1 MFFFPAPHRPFSEE
15 RHPPPG
21 PPAIIVPTTRRR
33 RAESLIT
40 INSLKVPSK
49 DSSKGSSKASS
60 RDSANDPSKDSL
72 KDSSKASSKASSK
85 LSSKAASSTQSPTIA
100 SKMSFTRSSRAPPT
114 VNSTTSIA
122 SPAPTLDCL
131 EIVSMTPSSTVISSY
146 ISLVL
151 HVQNPFAD
159 RAGITQNAVFLRQE
173 EASPWYIPPVPVND
187 VPTNFPIHST
197 ADSPAQVPEE
207 FENLSKI
214 VSMTPQS
221 IILNA
226 NFGNPWYVLEI
237 QETGDGNPY
246 FALVATYSYQLLLSS
261 LKCPSQLG
269 IRTSEEVEEEQT
281 ICGLYER
288 HSLAYHVEKLGKL
301 TRVGYLGEEDV
312 RDNSRRVFIKMLDVD
327 DETGKREEFADR
339 DMALDLMRQAD
350 NIYNEIT
357 LLDKIPL
364 HPYIMSPIGYVTL
377 GSEEEGDKDGDKVVG
392 YISDYYKNGRLSD
405 YLFLPSLPG
414 MPRVARKIKLIQKA
428 KWAYQI
434 VSAVKHL
441 QRMAQKSLG
450 DGERGFGLERFMID
464 EYLQLHLIGFGD
476 DEKVSRL
483 SWRVPPEARI
493 RGEWDVT
500 VERSGAKN
508 KVEWNKLIW
517 KRNNYVRLMFE
528 KENLAELKDIKDFD
542 PPLCSTINSVP
553 GNICN
558 RSRREDSNTDGDG
571 ASAEDIR
578 KGINRRKQYF
588 KDWSAFKEW
597 RAIPG
602 ALEMVETY
610 SVGIMLWL
618 LFEQVPPETMKY
630 GEDIP
635 ITWTESEIWTQCGP
649 IPLKWREIVEA
660 CVRVNPSDRVGLDE
674 VLSTFVKEVGKR
686 WDVGWAM
693 G

>member
-1 MFFFPAPHRPFSEE
+1 
-15 RHPPPG
+15 
-21 PPAIIVPTTRRR
+21 
-33 RAESLIT
+33 
-40 INSLKVPSK
+40 
-49 DSSKGSSKASS
+49 
-60 RDSANDPSKDSL
+60 
-72 KDSSKASSKASSK
+72 
-85 LSSKAASSTQSPTIA
+85 
-100 SKMSFTRSSRAPPT
+100 
-114 VNSTTSIA
+114 
-122 SPAPTLDCL
+122 
-131 EIVSMTPSSTVISSY
+131 
-146 ISLVL
+146 
-151 HVQNPFAD
+151 
-159 RAGITQNAVFLRQE
+159 
-173 EASPWYIPPVPVND
+173 
-187 VPTNFPIHST
+187 
-197 ADSPAQVPEE
+197 
-207 FENLSKI
+207 
-214 VSMTPQS
+214 MTPQS

-237 QETGDGNPY
+237 QEISNGDPY

-269 IRTSEEVEEEQT
+269 IRTSEEDEEERT

-288 HSLAYHVEKLGKL
+288 HSLAYQVEKLGKL
-301 TRVGYLGEEDV
+301 SRVGYLGEEDV
-312 RDNSRRVFIKMLDVD
+312 GDNSKRVFVKILDVD
-327 DETGKREEFADR
+327 DEAGKRGEFAGR
-339 DMALDLMRQAD
+339 DIALDLMRQAD
-350 NIYNEIT
+350 KIYNEIT
-357 LLDKIPL
+357 LLDEIPP

-377 GSEEEGDKDGDKVVG
+377 GGEEEGGNDGDKIVG

-405 YLFLPSLPG
+405 YLFLPGLPG
-414 MPRVARKIKLIQKA
+414 TPRVARKIKLIHKA

-464 EYLQLHLIGFGD
+464 EYLQLHLVGFGD

-500 VERSGAKN
+500 VEKSGAKN
-508 KVEWNKLIW
+508 KAERNKLIW
-517 KRNNYVRLMFE
+517 KRNNYVRLIFE
-528 KENLAELKDIKDFD
+528 KENLAELKDSKDFN
-542 PPLCSTINSVP
+542 PKSPSAFCSTINCIPS
-553 GNICN
+553 ICN
-558 RSRREDSNTDGDG
+558 SSRREDSNIDGNRT
-571 ASAEDIR
+571 SAEDIR
-578 KGINRRKQYF
+578 KGIDRRKQHS

-618 LFEQVPPETMKY
+618 LFEQIPPETLKA
-630 GEDIP
+630 GVDIP
-635 ITWTESEIWTQCGP
+635 ITWAESEIWTQCGP
-649 IPLKWREIVEA
+649 TPLKWRGIVEA

-674 VLSTFVKEVGKR
+674 VLSIFVKEVGKR